1 MGNNIK
7 KIALIA
13 GEASGDKIGA
23 DLIKKLSLSHNIEI
37 FGVGGEE
44 LSTHGLKSLFPY
56 EELSLIGPWAILK
69 NIKDLNKK
77 LKLTIKSIVSYKPD
91 ILIII
96 DSPEF
101 THRVAKNIKKYLPNL
116 PIINYVPPL
125 VWVWRSYRAKPMKKY
140 ITHILS
146 IYPFEPKI
154 FKELDGPPSIYIGN
168 PLFDNIKKR
177 ESPKIINSSETKI
190 ILFMPGSRQSEID
203 KLLRPSLDSFKYMK
217 SKGYQFK
224 IIIPTFYKYKDKL
237 EKFIS
242 AYDLDFEIILDE
254 EEKIKCFYSADVALV
269 ASGSATL
276 ELSAAKLPMVVIY
289 KLNFLNFFFAFLL
302 NLHKRAISL
311 PNLILKKNLVPEL
324 IQKDCNVSNISK
336 NLLELFNDEKK
347 RNSQLKGFNE
357 IHEIMKISNNEEEL
371 NDLFNTYLS

>member
-23 DLIKKLSLSHNIEI
+23 DLIKKLSLSHKIEI

-69 NIKDLNKK
+69 NIKELNKK

-101 THRVAKNIKKYLPNL
+101 THRVAKNIKKYFPNI

-125 VWVWRSYRAKPMKKY
+125 VWVWRSYRARLMKKY

-154 FKELDGPPSIYIGN
+154 FRELDGPPSIYIGN

-203 KLLRPSLDSFKYMK
+203 KLLRPSLHSFKYMK

-224 IIIPTFYKYKDKL
+224 IIIPTFYKYKAKL
-237 EKFIS
+237 EKSIS

-254 EEKIKCFYSADVALV
+254 GEKIKFFYSADVALV

-289 KLNFLNFFFAFLL
+289 KLNLLNYVFALLL
-302 NLHKRAISL
+302 NLHKRSISL

-324 IQKDCNVSNISK
+324 IQKDCNASNISK

-347 RNSQLKGFNE
+347 RDIQLKGFSE
-357 IHEIMKISNNEEEL
+357 INEIMKISNNEEEL
-371 NDLFNTYLS
+371 NDLFNSYLS

>member
-23 DLIKKLSLSHNIEI
+23 DLIKKLSLSHKIEI

-44 LSTHGLKSLFPY
+44 LSAHGLKSLFPY

-69 NIKDLNKK
+69 NIKELNKK

-101 THRVAKNIKKYLPNL
+101 THRVAKNIKKYFPNL

-125 VWVWRSYRAKPMKKY
+125 VWVWRSYRARLMKKY

-154 FKELDGPPSIYIGN
+154 FRELDGPPSIYIGN

-224 IIIPTFYKYKDKL
+224 IIIPTFYKYKAKL
-237 EKFIS
+237 EKSIS

-254 EEKIKCFYSADVALV
+254 GEKIKFFYSADVALV

-289 KLNFLNFFFAFLL
+289 KLNLLNSVFALLL
-302 NLHKRAISL
+302 NLHKRSISL

-324 IQKDCNVSNISK
+324 IQKDCNASNISK

-347 RNSQLKGFNE
+347 RDIQLKGFSE
-357 IHEIMKISNNEEEL
+357 INEIMKISNNEEEL
-371 NDLFNTYLS
+371 NDLFNSYLS

>member
-23 DLIKKLSLSHNIEI
+23 DLIKKLSLSHKIEI

-44 LSTHGLKSLFPY
+44 LSAHGLKSLFPY

-69 NIKDLNKK
+69 NIKELNKK

-101 THRVAKNIKKYLPNL
+101 THRVAKNIKKYFPNI

-125 VWVWRSYRAKPMKKY
+125 VWVWRSYRARLMKKY

-154 FKELDGPPSIYIGN
+154 FRELDGPPSIYIGN

-224 IIIPTFYKYKDKL
+224 IIIPTFYKYKAKL
-237 EKFIS
+237 EKSIS

-254 EEKIKCFYSADVALV
+254 GEKIKFFYSADVALV

-289 KLNFLNFFFAFLL
+289 KLNLLNSVFALLL
-302 NLHKRAISL
+302 NLHKRSISL

-324 IQKDCNVSNISK
+324 IQKDCNASNISK

-347 RNSQLKGFNE
+347 RDIQLKGFSE
-357 IHEIMKISNNEEEL
+357 INEIMKISNNEEEL
-371 NDLFNTYLS
+371 NDLFNSYLS

>member
-1 MGNNIK
+1 MNDNIK

-23 DLIKKLSLSHNIEI
+23 ALIKKISLSYKIEI

-44 LSTHGLKSLFPY
+44 LATHGLKSLFPY

-69 NIKDLNKK
+69 NIKELNKK

-91 ILIII
+91 TLIII

-203 KLLRPSLDSFKYMK
+203 KLLKPSLESFQYMS
-217 SKGYQFK
+217 SKGYKFK
-224 IIIPTFYKYKDKL
+224 IKIPTFYKYKDKL

-347 RNSQLKGFNE
+347 RNSQLMGFNE

>member
-1 MGNNIK
+1 MGNKIK

-23 DLIKKLSLSHNIEI
+23 DLIKKLSLSYKIEI
-37 FGVGGEE
+37 FGIGGEE

-56 EELSLIGPWAILK
+56 DELSLIGPWAILK
-69 NIKDLNKK
+69 NIKELNKK
-77 LKLTIKSIVSYKPD
+77 LKLTTKSIITYKPD

-101 THRVAKNIKKYLPNL
+101 THRVAKNIKKYFPNL

-125 VWVWRSYRAKPMKKY
+125 VWVWRSYRARLMKKY
-140 ITHILS
+140 ITYILS

-154 FKELDGPPSIYIGN
+154 FRELGGPPSIYIGN

-177 ESPKIINSSETKI
+177 KSPKIINNSETKN

-203 KLLRPSLDSFKYMK
+203 KLLKPSFDSFKYMS
-217 SKGYQFK
+217 SKGYKFK
-224 IIIPTFYKYKDKL
+224 IKIPTFYKYKAKL
-237 EKFIS
+237 EKCIGE
-242 AYDLDFEIILDE
+242 YDLDFEIILDE

-289 KLNFLNFFFAFLL
+289 KLNLLNYFFAFILH
-302 NLHKRAISL
+302 LHKRFISL

-324 IQKDCNVSNISK
+324 IQKDCNARNISK
-336 NLLELFNDEKK
+336 NLIELFDNETK
-347 RNSQLKGFNE
+347 RNNQLKGFNE
-357 IHEIMKISNNEEEL
+357 IHEIMKTSNSEEKL
-371 NDLFNTYLS
+371 NNLFDNYLS

>member
-13 GEASGDKIGA
+13 GEPSGDKIGA
-23 DLIKKLSLSHNIEI
+23 DLIKKLSLSHKIEI

-44 LSTHGLKSLFPY
+44 LSAHGLKSLFPY

-69 NIKDLNKK
+69 NIKELNKK

-101 THRVAKNIKKYLPNL
+101 THRVAKNIKKYFPNI

-125 VWVWRSYRAKPMKKY
+125 VWVWRSYRARLMKKY

-154 FKELDGPPSIYIGN
+154 FRELDGPPSIYIGN

-203 KLLRPSLDSFKYMK
+203 RLLKPSLESFQYMS
-217 SKGYQFK
+217 SKGYKFK
-224 IIIPTFYKYKDKL
+224 IKIPTFYKYKDKL

>member
-1 MGNNIK
+1 MNDNIK

-23 DLIKKLSLSHNIEI
+23 ALIKKISLSYKIEI

-44 LSTHGLKSLFPY
+44 LATHGLKSLFPY

-69 NIKDLNKK
+69 NIKELNKK

-101 THRVAKNIKKYLPNL
+101 THRVAKNIKKYFPNL

-224 IIIPTFYKYKDKL
+224 IIIPTFYKYKAKL
-237 EKFIS
+237 EKSIS

-254 EEKIKCFYSADVALV
+254 GEKIKFFYSADVALV

-289 KLNFLNFFFAFLL
+289 KLNLLNSVFALLL
-302 NLHKRAISL
+302 NLHKRSISL

-324 IQKDCNVSNISK
+324 IQKHCNARNISK
-336 NLLELFNDEKK
+336 NLIELFDNETK
-347 RNSQLKGFNE
+347 RDNQLKGFDE
-357 IHEIMKISNNEEEL
+357 IHEIMKISNSEEEL
-371 NDLFNTYLS
+371 NNLFNTYLS